1 MNIIVVTSHNIALY
15 LVILCTYSVP
25 VFVSVRLVQLRMQD
39 ANSQI
44 NTSLCREIKV
54 TIKEDTIP

>member
-1 MNIIVVTSHNIALY
+1 MTIIVVTSRNIVLY

-25 VFVSVRLVQLRMQD
+25 VSVRLVQLRMQD

>member
-1 MNIIVVTSHNIALY
+1 MTIMVIASRDITLY
-15 LVILCTYSVP
+15 LVYLCTYSVP
-25 VFVSVRLVQLRMQD
+25 VSVRLVQLRMQD

>member
-1 MNIIVVTSHNIALY
+1 MNIIVDTSRNIALH

-25 VFVSVRLVQLRMQD
+25 VSVRLVQLRMQD

>member
-1 MNIIVVTSHNIALY
+1 MNIIIVTSRNIALY

-25 VFVSVRLVQLRMQD
+25 VFVRLVQLRMQD

-54 TIKEDTIP
+54 TIKEDTVPR

>member
-1 MNIIVVTSHNIALY
+1 MTITVVTSRNIALY

-25 VFVSVRLVQLRMQD
+25 VSVRLVQLRMQD

-54 TIKEDTIP
+54 TIKEDTVPR

>member
-1 MNIIVVTSHNIALY
+1 MNIIIVTSRNIALY

-25 VFVSVRLVQLRMQD
+25 VFVRLVQLRMQD

-54 TIKEDTIP
+54 TIKEDTIPR

>member
-1 MNIIVVTSHNIALY
+1 MAIVVFTSRNIALY

-25 VFVSVRLVQLRMQD
+25 VFVRLVQLRMQD

-54 TIKEDTIP
+54 TIKEDTIPR

>member
-1 MNIIVVTSHNIALY
+1 MNIIIVTSRNIALY

-25 VFVSVRLVQLRMQD
+25 VSVRLVQLRMQD

>member
-1 MNIIVVTSHNIALY
+1 MTIIVVTSRNIALY

-25 VFVSVRLVQLRMQD
+25 VSVRLVQLRMQD

-54 TIKEDTIP
+54 TIKEDTIPR

>member
-1 MNIIVVTSHNIALY
+1 MTIMVVTSRDITLY

-25 VFVSVRLVQLRMQD
+25 VSVRLVQLRMQD

-54 TIKEDTIP
+54 TIKEDTIPR

>member
-1 MNIIVVTSHNIALY
+1 MNIIIVTSRNIALY

-25 VFVSVRLVQLRMQD
+25 VFVRLVQLRMQD

>member
-1 MNIIVVTSHNIALY
+1 MTIIVVTSRNIALY

-25 VFVSVRLVQLRMQD
+25 VSVRLVQLRMQD

>member
-1 MNIIVVTSHNIALY
+1 MAIQVVTSRNIALY

-25 VFVSVRLVQLRMQD
+25 VSVRLVQLRMQD
-39 ANSQI
+39 VNSQI

-54 TIKEDTIP
+54 TIKEDTVPR

>member
-1 MNIIVVTSHNIALY
+1 MNIIIVTSRNIALY

-25 VFVSVRLVQLRMQD
+25 VFVRLVQLRMQD

-54 TIKEDTIP
+54 TITEDTIPR

>member
-1 MNIIVVTSHNIALY
+1 MTIIVVSSRNIALY

-25 VFVSVRLVQLRMQD
+25 VSVRLVQLRMQD

-54 TIKEDTIP
+54 TIKEDTVPR

>member
-1 MNIIVVTSHNIALY
+1 MTIIVVTSRNIALY

-25 VFVSVRLVQLRMQD
+25 VFVRLVQLRMQD

-54 TIKEDTIP
+54 TIKKDTIP

>member
-1 MNIIVVTSHNIALY
+1 MTIIVVTSRNIALY

-25 VFVSVRLVQLRMQD
+25 VFVRLVQLRMQD

-54 TIKEDTIP
+54 TIKEDTIPR

>member
-1 MNIIVVTSHNIALY
+1 MTIIVTTSRNIALY

-25 VFVSVRLVQLRMQD
+25 VSVRLVQLRMQD

-54 TIKEDTIP
+54 TIKEDTVPR